1 MAWFRNRY
9 ICARCDSLW
18 SDEWSCMCDDDCR
31 RCGARHMTP
40 FASEDLT
47 IVIELENEEF
57 IVRWS
62 PETAEH
68 HPDYKELGRFSTKDK
83 ALAFIAADSC

>member
-1 MAWFRNRY
+1 
-9 ICARCDSLW
+9 
-18 SDEWSCMCDDDCR
+18 
-31 RCGARHMTP
+31 MTP